1 MVRLGHPRANLL
13 RHLLLD
19 QSLLLGEESL
29 LSVFVRNG
37 VDNIE
42 ILPAMPI
49 DDLLPDT
56 FLSRLVATT
65 RVHRTH
71 LLTSSTIIIRLRYL
85 PAIPSRSGRSR
96 RYTLLRH
103 RVRSTGMRLLRCLAS
118 STLEPSTL
126 TFLLLLICQ
135 IRQSRVT
142 LIQVRFVPVFLKI
155 SLVSDDLF
163 EDFMEVILIL
173 FIIVAALLILA
184 IITSSLRDIPS
195 GLRPSRI
202 RGLCRS

>member
-37 VDNIE
+37 VDDIE

-71 LLTSSTIIIRLRYL
+71 LLTSSTLIIWLRYL

-103 RVRSTGMRLLRCLAS
+103 RVRRTGMWLLRCLAS

-126 TFLLLLICQ
+126 TFLLLLI
-135 IRQSRVT
+135 S
-142 LIQVRFVPVFLKI
+142 
-155 SLVSDDLF
+155 
-163 EDFMEVILIL
+163 
-173 FIIVAALLILA
+173 
-184 IITSSLRDIPS
+184 
-195 GLRPSRI
+195 
-202 RGLCRS
+202 

>member
-29 LSVFVRNG
+29 LSVFVSDG
-37 VDNIE
+37 VDDIE

-56 FLSRLVATT
+56 FLSRLVATPG
-65 RVHRTH
+65 VHRTH
-71 LLTSSTIIIRLRYL
+71 LLTSTTVIIRLRYL

-103 RVRSTGMRLLRCLAS
+103 RVRSTGMRLLRCLTS
-118 STLEPSTL
+118 GTLEPSTL

-135 IRQSRVT
+135 IRKSRVT

-195 GLRPSRI
+195 GLRTSRI